1 MARYVDTTAIIQVI
15 GAVFENPSIL
25 DATDQYVITEYDF
38 PDEFHRIVFGSIY
51 KIHEL
56 GAKTITINNILDFL
70 SSRPKSQGVFNA
82 NKGEEWLMK
91 VADSCVPL
99 SFDYYYNR
107 LKKMTFLR
115 ELDNHGIDVSD

>member
-51 KIHEL
+51 KIHKL
-56 GAKTITINNILDFL
+56 RAKKITIYNIL
-70 SSRPKSQGVFNA
+70 
-82 NKGEEWLMK
+82 
-91 VADSCVPL
+91 
-99 SFDYYYNR
+99 
-107 LKKMTFLR
+107 
-115 ELDNHGIDVSD
+115 